1 MPFRTPFRGDFLV
14 RVVPRAE
21 ALGCFPYARRARGP
35 DHSIIKLPEL
45 VYFPDNTCYYLPTNL
60 KVQRLRFGLYL
71 ALPLFL
77 WLFAGWL
84 LPTGVG
90 QVATDPAPR
99 AERTTTSSAVAY
111 TTSMNVLDDTR
122 TLRVGDQLSVRIL
135 EDKKAPFFL
144 TVTDSGEVE
153 VPLIGRVSA
162 KTKTCK
168 SLAYAIK
175 APLERDY
182 YYKATVIIGLD
193 QAGLKSPGRVYLTGQ
208 VRTQGPLDIPPD
220 EILTVSKA
228 ILRAGGFGD
237 FANQKSVK
245 LVRTRNGTTTTK
257 IVNCVLIFKK
267 AKVELD
273 LPLERATRLLFPK
286 SSSTSSAPI
295 EISLWT
301 NSPTV

>member
-1 MPFRTPFRGDFLV
+1 VLF
-14 RVVPRAE
+14 
-21 ALGCFPYARRARGP
+21 
-35 DHSIIKLPEL
+35 S
-45 VYFPDNTCYYLPTNL
+45 PTNL
-60 KVQRLRFGLYL
+60 KVQRLRFSFYF
-71 ALPLFL
+71 ALPLLL
-77 WLFAGWL
+77 WLFVGWI

-90 QVATDPAPR
+90 QVAADPVPR
-99 AERTTTSSAVAY
+99 AERITASSAVAY

-135 EDKKAPFFL
+135 EDKKPPFAL

-153 VPLIGRVSA
+153 VPMIGRVPA

-182 YYKATVIIGLD
+182 YYKATVIVGLD

-237 FANQKSVK
+237 FANQKKVK
-245 LVRTRNGTTTTK
+245 LVRTKNGTTTTK
-257 IVNCVLIFKK
+257 IVNCALVYKK

-273 LPLERATRLLFPK
+273 LPLEPGDTIIVPEKLINF
-286 SSSTSSAPI
+286 
-295 EISLWT
+295 
-301 NSPTV
+301 

>member
-1 MPFRTPFRGDFLV
+1 VLF
-14 RVVPRAE
+14 
-21 ALGCFPYARRARGP
+21 
-35 DHSIIKLPEL
+35 S
-45 VYFPDNTCYYLPTNL
+45 PTNL
-60 KVQRLRFGLYL
+60 KVQRLRFGLYF

-77 WLFAGWL
+77 WLFVV
-84 LPTGVG
+84 PTGIG
-90 QVATDPAPR
+90 QVPADTAPR
-99 AERTTTSSAVAY
+99 AERTTVSSAVAY
-111 TTSMNVLDDTR
+111 TTSMNMLDDTR

-175 APLERDY
+175 APPLERDY

-237 FANQKSVK
+237 FANQKIVK